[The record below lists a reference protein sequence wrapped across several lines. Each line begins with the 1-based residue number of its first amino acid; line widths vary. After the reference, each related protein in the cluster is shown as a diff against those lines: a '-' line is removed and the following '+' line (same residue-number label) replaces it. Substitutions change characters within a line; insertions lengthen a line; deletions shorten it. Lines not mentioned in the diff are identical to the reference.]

1 MENVRYTHTRTQN
14 DALNF
19 KHIHSHRRQ
28 SLASRSNGN
37 NENTRLN
44 RLVQFVFK
52 ILFCCFKCVRANL
65 LDHKIIIELLNNR
78 SRFHMAHCNNGEF
91 VFYMYF
97 RIWYLICSNP
107 WKNMNPK
114 SIQPLMR
121 EPIKSMKYRAI
132 DLIIHYLHV
141 SNFTIGFSKICA
153 FFKG

>member
-1 MENVRYTHTRTQN
+1 
-14 DALNF
+14 
-19 KHIHSHRRQ
+19 
-28 SLASRSNGN
+28 
-37 NENTRLN
+37 
-44 RLVQFVFK
+44 
-52 ILFCCFKCVRANL
+52 
-65 LDHKIIIELLNNR
+65 
-78 SRFHMAHCNNGEF
+78 MAHCNNGEF
-91 VFYMYF
+91 VIYMYF